1 MINLDKTNSKDELW
15 EINSVQSADSEN
27 NTVDISDQVRGR
39 GALINLNIYIYRLND
54 RGNNK

>member
-27 NTVDISDQVRGR
+27 NTLDISDQVRGR
-39 GALINLNIYIYRLND
+39 GALINLNIYIYQLND